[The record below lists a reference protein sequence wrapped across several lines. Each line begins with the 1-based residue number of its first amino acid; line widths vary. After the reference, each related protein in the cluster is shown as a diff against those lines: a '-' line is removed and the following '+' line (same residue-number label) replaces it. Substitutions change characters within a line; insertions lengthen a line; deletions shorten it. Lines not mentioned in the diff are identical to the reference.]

1 MISVKDLIK
10 TSNGTRILRGVSF
23 EVPPQT
29 VLGIIGASGSGK
41 TTLLR
46 CLNGLERIDGGM
58 IEADGLRLEPNLSR
72 SEYNRR
78 VNELRRKVGTVFQH
92 LYLFPHLT
100 VLGNVIEAPTRA
112 TVPHP
117 KAISEAYELLESVGL
132 KEKARRYPE
141 SLSGGEQ
148 QRVAIARALAMHPA
162 LLMFD
167 EPTSALD
174 PKRSAG
180 LRSLLRGFVERGHT
194 MVIVS
199 HSIGFLEGLADQLLY
214 MEAGEVVEAGATDLV
229 LNSLRDPRTKDFV
242 EQAKCGIAAKPDSS
256 ASGFSDLSCS
266 RKSHGLISG
275 HTNPPEPCASKAV
288 AEQSASREIH

>member
-1 MISVKDLIK
+1 
-10 TSNGTRILRGVSF
+10 
-23 EVPPQT
+23 T

-46 CLNGLERIDGGM
+46 CLNGLERIDGGL
-58 IEADGLRLEPNLSR
+58 IEADGLRLGPNFSKQ
-72 SEYNRR
+72 EYRRR

-100 VLGNVIEAPTRA
+100 VLGNIIEAPTHVQRVA
-112 TVPHP
+112 RTQ
-117 KAISEAYELLESVGL
+117 AEDEALQLLESVGL

-141 SLSGGEQ
+141 RLSGGEQ
-148 QRVAIARALAMHPA
+148 QRVAIARALAMHPE

-174 PKRSAG
+174 PRRSAS

-199 HSIGFLEGLADQLLY
+199 HSIGFLEGLADQFLY
-214 MEAGEVVEAGATDLV
+214 MEAGEVIELG
-229 LNSLRDPRTKDFV
+229 
-242 EQAKCGIAAKPDSS
+242 
-256 ASGFSDLSCS
+256 
-266 RKSHGLISG
+266 
-275 HTNPPEPCASKAV
+275 V
-288 AEQSASREIH
+288 ADQ

>member
-1 MISVKDLIK
+1 MIRVTNLIK
-10 TSNGTRILRGVSF
+10 NRNGARILRGVSF
-23 EVPPQT
+23 EAPPQT

-46 CLNGLERIDGGM
+46 CLNGLERIDGGV
-58 IEADGLRLEPNLSR
+58 IEADGVRLEPNLSKK
-72 SEYNRR
+72 EYHRR

-100 VLGNVIEAPTRA
+100 VLGNVIEAPTHVQR
-112 TVPHP
+112 VPRTEAEH
-117 KAISEAYELLESVGL
+117 EAYQLLESVGL

-194 MVIVS
+194 MVVVS

-214 MEAGEVVEAGATDLV
+214 MEAGEVIEFGETDQI
-229 LNSLRDPRTKDFV
+229 LNSPRDPRTKDLV
-242 EQAKCGIAAKPDSS
+242 AQAK
-256 ASGFSDLSCS
+256 
-266 RKSHGLISG
+266 
-275 HTNPPEPCASKAV
+275 
-288 AEQSASREIH
+288 